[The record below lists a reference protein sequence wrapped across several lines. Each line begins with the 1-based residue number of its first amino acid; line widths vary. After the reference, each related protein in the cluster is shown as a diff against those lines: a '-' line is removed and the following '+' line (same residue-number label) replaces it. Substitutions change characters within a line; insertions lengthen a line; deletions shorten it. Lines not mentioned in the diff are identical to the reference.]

1 VSADFSIVP
10 FVESHV
16 ADVVAIER
24 QLFPTPWTEEMFR
37 QEVRENYLSRPVV
50 GLVGD
55 EVVAYMIPWFI
66 AEEVHLLNIGVAPR
80 HQRRGYARRLITHL
94 VDDARSGG
102 RLLVTL
108 EVRDGNAPA
117 RRLYESF
124 GFRQIAI
131 RPRYYAESGEDA
143 IIMALRLEGG
153 GTGEAT

>member
-1 VSADFSIVP
+1 VSADLSIVP
-10 FVESHV
+10 FVETYV
-16 ADVVAIER
+16 DDVVAIER
-24 QLFPTPWTEEMFR
+24 RLFPAPWTEEMFR

-55 EVVAYMIPWFI
+55 EVVAYMIPWYI
-66 AEEVHLLNIGVAPR
+66 AEEVHLLNIGVAPD
-80 HQRRGYARRLITHL
+80 HQRRGYARRLIEYL
-94 VDDARSGG
+94 IADARSGG

-117 RRLYESF
+117 RHLYESF

-143 IIMALRLEGG
+143 IIMVLRLEGG
-153 GTGEAT
+153 DVGEAT